1 MTEKL
6 PDDIAIIALGPAGA
20 PLGRRL
26 QAALPGSRLHGPCAH
41 PADWDESYERAS
53 LHIAGL
59 FEAGR
64 PILGLCASGILIRAV
79 APLLAAK
86 QVEPPV
92 VAVAEDGSVAVPL
105 GGGHEARPGA
115 RRAAAGLADRQSAA
129 GPADNGSAVTRRAR
143 GTGRGS
149 GRCGLAPRGGDRL
162 GRTGRTA
169 CFRDRPRCRSR
180 DRCPGLPPAG
190 PGIGHWLR
198 AGLLGR

>member
-64 PILGLCASGILIRAV
+64 PILGICASGILIRAV
-79 APLLAAK
+79 ASLLAAK

-105 GGGHEARPGA
+105 VGGHHGA
-115 RRAAAGLADRQSAA
+115 NALARAAAALADRQPGT
-129 GPADNGSAVTRRAR
+129 GPTDHRGALTGRARRA
-143 GTGRGS
+143 
-149 GRCGLAPRGGDRL
+149 GLRGGRSGLVALGRDRL
-162 GRTGRTA
+162 GGAGQTA
-169 CFRDRPRCRSR
+169 CRRDRPLC
-180 DRCPGLPPAG
+180 
-190 PGIGHWLR
+190 
-198 AGLLGR
+198 